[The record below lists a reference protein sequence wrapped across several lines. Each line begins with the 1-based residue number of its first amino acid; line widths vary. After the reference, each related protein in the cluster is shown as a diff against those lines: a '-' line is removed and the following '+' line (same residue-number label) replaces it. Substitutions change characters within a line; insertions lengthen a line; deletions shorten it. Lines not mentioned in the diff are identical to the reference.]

1 MSYGSLDHW
10 KVVDIAAYIGNVCN
24 QNISPMVH
32 WTISCMQYIKILTA
46 KMVNLKA
53 FFRNIGKLFE
63 KMKVFK
69 QQLLER
75 QTDIVSYR
83 GNVCNQRGAPGVHW
97 IIGRLQAK
105 NQGPKSR
112 DKNAISF

>member
-1 MSYGSLDHW
+1 
-10 KVVDIAAYIGNVCN
+10 
-24 QNISPMVH
+24 
-32 WTISCMQYIKILTA
+32 
-46 KMVNLKA
+46 
-53 FFRNIGKLFE
+53 
-63 KMKVFK
+63 MKVFK

-83 GNVCNQRGAPGVHW
+83 GNVCNQRGAPRVHW